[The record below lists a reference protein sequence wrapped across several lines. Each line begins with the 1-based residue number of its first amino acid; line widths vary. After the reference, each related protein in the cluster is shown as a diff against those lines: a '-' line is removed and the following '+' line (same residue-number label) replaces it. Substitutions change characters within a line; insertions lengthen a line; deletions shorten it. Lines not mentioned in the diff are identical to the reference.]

1 MEIQREFPSP
11 LTGEG
16 QGGGD
21 VFNVF
26 LHHLGLALVRKKYSP
41 LAKGD
46 SIAAAYPGVSLN
58 EREEAFP
65 CASPPD

>member
-26 LHHLGLALVRKKYSP
+26 LQHLSFALVRKKIPPLQRGIPSP
-41 LAKGD
+41 QPIWGL
-46 SIAAAYPGVSLN
+46 V
-58 EREEAFP
+58 
-65 CASPPD
+65 